1 MVAETGP
8 ADEASSRMPKDRAP
22 VPQSSTRIPPDGVAS
37 STHDVFPPK

>member
-8 ADEASSRMPKDRAP
+8 AARAKNWLPKERAP
-22 VPQSSTRIPPDGVAS
+22 VPQSSTKIPPDGVVS